1 MKTNFKL
8 IALLLLV
15 GLTSCKN
22 DNKLSEYKYA
32 DKPIVLTCNTMDTK
46 LYQEALYS
54 FEDDIL
60 NFYGKDKPNASLVQ
74 AYNQFIRMANFG
86 NIKYEDILSAHSIKV
101 FEALKKD
108 NNLWDVN
115 NSKSHLNYNSTFF
128 NCIANNISDANLKTT
143 LNALLTTNSM
153 SPKLFGAPLLNK
165 YSTALNDKYLA
176 SYIAFELYYA
186 KLFDLDLSKISFDK
200 PEPKVDFNKIPQPIK
215 DTSLEIIKK

>member
-8 IALLLLV
+8 ISLLFLIA
-15 GLTSCKN
+15 LTSCKK
-22 DNKLSEYKYA
+22 DNILSEYKYA
-32 DKPIVLTCNTMDTK
+32 DKPIVLTCNTIDSK

-60 NFYGKDKPNASLVQ
+60 NFYGKNKPNASLIQ
-74 AYNQFIRMANFG
+74 AYNQFIRMANYG

-108 NNLWDVN
+108 NNLWAPGN
-115 NSKSHLNYNSTFF
+115 NKSLLNYNSTFF
-128 NCIANNISDANLKTT
+128 NCIANNISDAHLKTT
-143 LNALLTTNSM
+143 LKALLSTNSM
-153 SPKLFGAPLLNK
+153 SPKLFGAPLLTK
-165 YSTALNDKYLA
+165 YSAAINDKYLA

-186 KLFDLDLSKISFDK
+186 KLFNLDLSKINFEK
-200 PEPKVDFNKIPQPIK
+200 PEPNVDFNKIPQPIN